1 LSDNSAPDYSDSS
14 INVSI
19 GTASGVY
26 TLTYVAASNNQ
37 TLTVT
42 FIQANATIGNVT
54 LQAATL
60 SGGSITPDFSV
71 SVTPAT
77 QSAAV
82 GASASF
88 TTAVTALNG
97 FSSSV
102 DLTISG
108 LPVGAGATFTPAS
121 IPGSGSASLSI
132 SSSSSTPPG
141 SYPLVVT
148 GTSGALSHTANLT
161 LNVTDFSVSATPAT
175 QSTIVGASAA
185 FTATVSALSG
195 FSGAVGLSVSGLP
208 VGAGATFTP
217 ASINGSGSASLSIS
231 TSSST
236 PPGSYLLVIT
246 GTSGALSHTA
256 NLTLNV
262 TDFSVSATPAAQS
275 AVAGASVPFT
285 ATVTA
290 LNGFTGS
297 VGLTVSG
304 LPAGASAS
312 FSPATI
318 ANAGSS
324 TLTVT
329 TAAATAAA
337 SYPLVVTA
345 TSGAAS
351 RTTGITLT
359 VTNAPEFTISVT
371 PFAQPVVTGSS
382 GTATVTISA
391 LNGFTDTV
399 GFGVTGL
406 PAGAGVNFNP
416 TTVAGNGSAVMT
428 VTTLAGT
435 PAGSYPLTVTA
446 TSGTLSHSAN
456 LTLTVTDFSIAATP
470 ATQPVVT
477 GGSAVYSVTIS
488 ALSGFSGSVALT
500 ISGLPAG
507 AGATFN
513 PSTVSGSGTST
524 LTVTTAPG
532 TSAVGYPLVITAASG
547 ALSHTAGVTL
557 NVTDFSASATP
568 ATQSVMPGGTTS
580 YAVSVSSVN
589 SFAGT
594 VGLTVSGL
602 PAGATAGFSPTTISG
617 SGASTL
623 TVTAGSGT
631 AAGNYPLTITATSGS
646 FTRTASVTLTV
657 TDFSISAAPPSQPVL
672 AGASVPYTVSITAL
686 NGFNGTVGL
695 AVSGLPSGA
704 SAGFS
709 PASIPGSGSSTMTV
723 TTAAGTAPASYP
735 LTITATS
742 GTVSRTSNVTLIVTA
757 PPDFTLGTTPA
768 SQGVLAGVSAPFTT
782 TVSALNG
789 FSGSVSLSISGLPAG
804 ASATFTPTSI
814 NGSGSSS
821 LSVSTSVS
829 TPVGSYPLVVTGTS
843 GSLSHT
849 NNLTLI
855 VTAPTSG
862 GSLSGS
868 FATPQTSI
876 QLTTEGTSDWAH
888 WGLNTA
894 TDFNHKNNVTPQISN
909 FTQIGSTAANRYANN
924 PIAYSWSD
932 GTPTVSAASSTTG
945 LFISGQGNGY
955 RFTVPA
961 STTPR
966 SLRVYVG
973 VWRAQGTLLAHLSD
987 NSAPDYSDSSINV
1000 SVGTASG
1007 VYTLTYV
1014 AASNN
1019 QTLTVTFIQ
1028 ANATVGN
1035 VTLQAATLAGG
1046 AFPADFSIAAA
1057 PASRPVVAGASA
1069 AFTDTVSALNGFSAN
1084 VDLTVSGLPVGAGAT
1099 FTPAS
1104 ISGSGSASLSI
1115 STSSSTLPGTYPL
1128 VLTGT
1133 SGALSHTANLS
1144 LTVTGVGALS
1154 GSVAAPAAAV
1164 QLTTEGTSDWAHWG
1178 LNTATDWNHKNGV
1191 TSQIGTFT
1199 SVAGGAAGRYA
1210 DNSTAFTWTD
1220 GTPTATATNTTT
1232 GLYLA
1237 GQNQGFRLTL
1247 PADPTTRTV
1256 RVYVGAWRAQSR
1268 MVAHL
1273 SDGSAVDFTDTS
1285 LSNSSGPTT
1294 LRVYTFTYKAA
1305 SNGQTLT
1312 LTFTQT
1318 NATTGNVTLQ
1328 AATLQ

>member
-1 LSDNSAPDYSDSS
+1 
-14 INVSI
+14 
-19 GTASGVY
+19 
-26 TLTYVAASNNQ
+26 
-37 TLTVT
+37 VT
-42 FIQANATIGNVT
+42 
-54 LQAATL
+54 
-60 SGGSITPDFSV
+60 SP
-71 SVTPAT
+71 
-77 QSAAV
+77 
-82 GASASF
+82 
-88 TTAVTALNG
+88 
-97 FSSSV
+97 
-102 DLTISG
+102 
-108 LPVGAGATFTPAS
+108 
-121 IPGSGSASLSI
+121 
-132 SSSSSTPPG
+132 STPQG
-141 SYPLVVT
+141 TYPLVVT
-148 GTSGALSHTANLT
+148 ASSGSLSHTANL
-161 LNVTDFSVSATPAT
+161 
-175 QSTIVGASAA
+175 
-185 FTATVSALSG
+185 
-195 FSGAVGLSVSGLP
+195 
-208 VGAGATFTP
+208 
-217 ASINGSGSASLSIS
+217 SL
-231 TSSST
+231 
-236 PPGSYLLVIT
+236 
-246 GTSGALSHTA
+246 A
-256 NLTLNV
+256 
-262 TDFSVSATPAAQS
+262 
-275 AVAGASVPFT
+275 
-285 ATVTA
+285 
-290 LNGFTGS
+290 
-297 VGLTVSG
+297 
-304 LPAGASAS
+304 
-312 FSPATI
+312 
-318 ANAGSS
+318 
-324 TLTVT
+324 
-329 TAAATAAA
+329 
-337 SYPLVVTA
+337 
-345 TSGAAS
+345 
-351 RTTGITLT
+351 
-359 VTNAPEFTISVT
+359 
-371 PFAQPVVTGSS
+371 
-382 GTATVTISA
+382 
-391 LNGFTDTV
+391 
-399 GFGVTGL
+399 
-406 PAGAGVNFNP
+406 
-416 TTVAGNGSAVMT
+416 
-428 VTTLAGT
+428 
-435 PAGSYPLTVTA
+435 
-446 TSGTLSHSAN
+446 
-456 LTLTVTDFSIAATP
+456 
-470 ATQPVVT
+470 
-477 GGSAVYSVTIS
+477 
-488 ALSGFSGSVALT
+488 
-500 ISGLPAG
+500 
-507 AGATFN
+507 
-513 PSTVSGSGTST
+513 
-524 LTVTTAPG
+524 
-532 TSAVGYPLVITAASG
+532 
-547 ALSHTAGVTL
+547 
-557 NVTDFSASATP
+557 
-568 ATQSVMPGGTTS
+568 
-580 YAVSVSSVN
+580 
-589 SFAGT
+589 
-594 VGLTVSGL
+594 
-602 PAGATAGFSPTTISG
+602 
-617 SGASTL
+617 
-623 TVTAGSGT
+623 
-631 AAGNYPLTITATSGS
+631 
-646 FTRTASVTLTV
+646 
-657 TDFSISAAPPSQPVL
+657 
-672 AGASVPYTVSITAL
+672 
-686 NGFNGTVGL
+686 
-695 AVSGLPSGA
+695 
-704 SAGFS
+704 
-709 PASIPGSGSSTMTV
+709 
-723 TTAAGTAPASYP
+723 
-735 LTITATS
+735 
-742 GTVSRTSNVTLIVTA
+742 VTA
-757 PPDFTLGTTPA
+757 PVF
-768 SQGVLAGVSAPFTT
+768 
-782 TVSALNG
+782 
-789 FSGSVSLSISGLPAG
+789 
-804 ASATFTPTSI
+804 
-814 NGSGSSS
+814 
-821 LSVSTSVS
+821 
-829 TPVGSYPLVVTGTS
+829 
-843 GSLSHT
+843 
-849 NNLTLI
+849 
-855 VTAPTSG
+855 G
-862 GSLSGS
+862 GSLSGA
-868 FATPQTSI
+868 FATPQPSI
-876 QLTTEGTSDWAH
+876 QLTTEGTADWAH
-888 WGLNTA
+888 WGLNA
-894 TDFNHKNNVTPQISN
+894 ASDFNHKNNVTPQISN

-945 LFISGQGNGY
+945 LYISGQGNGY